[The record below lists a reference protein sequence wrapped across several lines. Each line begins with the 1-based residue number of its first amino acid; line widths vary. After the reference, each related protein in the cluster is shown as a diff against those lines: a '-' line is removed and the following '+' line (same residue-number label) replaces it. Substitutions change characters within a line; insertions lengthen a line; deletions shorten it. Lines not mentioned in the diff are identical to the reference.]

1 MPVCELLRKLP
12 ASEFHEWSV
21 YQTLEPFGE
30 WRADLRAGIV
40 ASTFASAHRRK
51 GSRQPK
57 PKDFMPTFGEKTVRR
72 QSVSEQRAIFEQAN
86 IGLQKLF
93 EGGADG

>member
-1 MPVCELLRKLP
+1 MTVAELLRKLS
-12 ASEFHEWSV
+12 ASEFHDWSV
-21 YQTLEPFGE
+21 YETLEPFGE

-51 GSRQPK
+51 GSRQPT

-93 EGGADG
+93 RESADG

>member
-1 MPVCELLRKLP
+1 MS
-12 ASEFHEWSV
+12 ASEFYEWSV
-21 YQTLEPFGE
+21 FAEIEPFGE

-51 GSRQPK
+51 GSRQPT

-93 EGGADG
+93 RESADG